1 MKNTNVIKLPLY
13 KGYKTYWGAY
23 CTDSKGK
30 PFYIFLKNGQ
40 EFNIENMNAVIH
52 ENGIEFL
59 EGIEQ

>member
-30 PFYIFLKNGQ
+30 PFYIFLKTDRNLTLK
-40 EFNIENMNAVIH
+40 I
-52 ENGIEFL
+52 
-59 EGIEQ
+59 

>member
-23 CTDSKGK
+23 CT
-30 PFYIFLKNGQ
+30 N
-40 EFNIENMNAVIH
+40 FNIENMNAVIY

-59 EGIEQ
+59 EEIEQ